1 MSTSQNGFPANDVSR
16 TQSYKVPGSDRALRL
31 VKGPAGQLL
40 VLVAAYVHKF
50 VEPISPDKEMDDWGY
65 AERNIRGSSTTLSNH
80 ASGTAFDFNATKH
93 PLGTTGNWSAA
104 KKSKV
109 NAMLNKLGGTV
120 RWGENYYGRKDPM
133 HFEINV
139 RPNAAGMAKINAA
152 IKVMNGLLGNAAP
165 PAQADKP
172 TTPAPA
178 PLGARVS
185 LKLID
190 YAARGGYFHSGQQ
203 VALDEAR
210 TVARWL
216 GRLGVAS
223 DRDLRVWETF
233 IRTAAWASAGAQYKG
248 IMKKFQA
255 RYGLA
260 ADGIVGPLTKAKF
273 AQLLTHDNYRVVS

>member
-1 MSTSQNGFPANDVSR
+1 MSTSQNGFVANDVSR

-93 PLGTTGNWSAA
+93 PLGTTGNWSAS
-104 KKSKV
+104 KKSTI

-120 RWGENYYGRKDPM
+120 RWGENYNGRKDPM

-139 RPNAAGMAKINAA
+139 PPTTAGIAKINAA
-152 IKVMNGLLGNAAP
+152 IKVMNGLLGTAPGGSTPVKPAP
-165 PAQADKP
+165 PVA
-172 TTPAPA
+172 T
-178 PLGARVS
+178 GARVS
-185 LKLID
+185 LKLIK
-190 YAARGGYFHSGQQ
+190 YAATGGFYHSGQQ

-210 TVARWL
+210 AVARWL
-216 GRLGVAS
+216 LRLKVIS

-233 IRTAAWASAGAQYKG
+233 VRTAAWASAGAQYKG
-248 IMKKFQA
+248 IVKRFQA
-255 RYGLA
+255 HYGLA
-260 ADGIVGPLTKAKF
+260 ADGIVGPLTNAKF
-273 AQLLTHDNYRVVS
+273 AQLLTHDGYRVVA